1 MLEWARI
8 PWAGPADPSPVSL
21 RLLFLT
27 DAPQALWLLPPS
39 LQPPSI
45 PVSCH
50 RAVSSP
56 SFCAGSAKSSFL
68 HWKSPSHLLGEHFL
82 KCPMENIP
90 HPWSSHSL
98 IPSRVSLHRTYHCTN
113 SNIYYLFLL
122 TFISLLA
129 YSFEED
135 GFCLQLRNSPKILKS
150 WRSLLSIETWTKI
163 TGSKWSWSQQKE
175 K

>member
-1 MLEWARI
+1 MRFLLLFFFNKHCQFAFGKAFAVCSVLEWARI

-27 DAPQALWLLPPS
+27 DAPQACWLLPPS

-45 PVSCH
+45 PVPCH
-50 RAVSSP
+50 RAVSSL
-56 SFCAGSAKSSFL
+56 SFCAGSPKSSFL
-68 HWKSPSHLLGEHFL
+68 HWKSPSHLLGERFL

-122 TFISLLA
+122 TIYFPTCIQFWGRWVLFA
-129 YSFEED
+129 TQE
-135 GFCLQLRNSPKILKS
+135 
-150 WRSLLSIETWTKI
+150 
-163 TGSKWSWSQQKE
+163 
-175 K
+175 